1 MIVGKPKLD
10 QDGTFTME
18 KGWKMGMKS
27 HEKWIKM
34 VDLSSS
40 LNVALYQA
48 GYPIP

>member
-34 VDLSSS
+34 VEHEDLSWISW
-40 LNVALYQA
+40 
-48 GYPIP
+48 